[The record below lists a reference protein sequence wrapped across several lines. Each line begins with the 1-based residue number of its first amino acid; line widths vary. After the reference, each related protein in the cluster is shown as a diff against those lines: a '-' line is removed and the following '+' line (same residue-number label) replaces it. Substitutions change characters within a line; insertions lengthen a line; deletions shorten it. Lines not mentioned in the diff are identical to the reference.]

1 VAPNFATGYE
11 VSKDGTVYT
20 FTMREGLKWSDGS
33 DLTAKDFEYSW
44 KRAADP
50 MTGADYSFM
59 FDGIKGYKALAAVVA
74 CLESN
79 ETGKI
84 CKVHN
89 DLMPVKVDAAPAAA
103 KKAAAP
109 AKKAAAKKPAKKAPA
124 KKSAKKK

>member
-1 VAPNFATGYE
+1 
-11 VSKDGTVYT
+11 
-20 FTMREGLKWSDGS
+20 M
-33 DLTAKDFEYSW
+33 
-44 KRAADP
+44 
-50 MTGADYSFM
+50 
-59 FDGIKGYKALAAVVA
+59 A

>member
-1 VAPNFATGYE
+1 MECRMDRGGFLYKRFLSQLEYAPTPCQE
-11 VSKDGTVYT
+11 RLLRHVSD
-20 FTMREGLKWSDGS
+20 F
-33 DLTAKDFEYSW
+33 LTADDGDILVVNGY
-44 KRAADP
+44 AG
-50 MTGADYSFM
+50 TG
-59 FDGIKGYKALAAVVA
+59 KTTALAAVVA

-103 KKAAAP
+103 KK
-109 AKKAAAKKPAKKAPA
+109 PAKKAPA